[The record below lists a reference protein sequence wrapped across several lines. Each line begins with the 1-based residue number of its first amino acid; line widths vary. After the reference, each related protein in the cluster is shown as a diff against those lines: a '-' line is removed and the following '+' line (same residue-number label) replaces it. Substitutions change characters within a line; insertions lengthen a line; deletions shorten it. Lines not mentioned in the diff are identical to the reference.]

1 MLQFFE
7 TVALILLHFLHNTS
21 GLFFAMNLSV
31 EYASSRLPSLKRSEE
46 NPAYFAAVA
55 CLLLLWAG
63 FSTLTALL
71 VVAIFVPGHFGL
83 SDWLQ
88 SLIGLWPTDTPMFTT

>member
-1 MLQFFE
+1 
-7 TVALILLHFLHNTS
+7 
-21 GLFFAMNLSV
+21 MNLSV
-31 EYASSRLPSLKRSEE
+31 EYASCRLPSLKRSDG

-63 FSTLTALL
+63 FSVLTALL
-71 VVAIFVPGHFGL
+71 VVAIFVPGHLGL

-88 SLIGLWPTDTPMFTT
+88 SLISLWPTDTPMFTT